1 MAGTVSM
8 GDNTTTRVSS
18 LMKSSDVKKEQIHYR
33 VDRTQQEFNEESE
46 ECIKLLRWLIS
57 VFIEASNVQGKSY
70 NENGRYVSFIV
81 IEGQNKAVTITPES
95 SYKGGWGNI
104 AHKIAKITYEPTTEQ
119 KVLLN
124 KGKPLGTSFRE
135 AIRNSRWTTESTK
148 KVHLQVEGAS
158 IRVTNETPTSERP
171 SQ

>member
-1 MAGTVSM
+1 MQAERMSS
-8 GDNTTTRVSS
+8 GDKKILTRDNW
-18 LMKSSDVKKEQIHYR
+18 KACR
-33 VDRTQQEFNEESE
+33 
-46 ECIKLLRWLIS
+46 
-57 VFIEASNVQGKSY
+57 
-70 NENGRYVSFIV
+70 IV
-81 IEGQNKAVTITPES
+81 AGQNKAVTITLEY

-119 KVLLN
+119 KVQLN
-124 KGKPLGTSFRE
+124 KGKPLGTSFRK

-158 IRVTNETPTSERP
+158 IRVTNETPTSQRP